1 MKRVILMLVALVLV
15 IGIIVSLQMQSRRL
29 NDNTVIVLSGGS
41 MRAVMTE
48 IIERYK
54 SVSDDVIKASY
65 GGSGVLC
72 AQIQNTGKGDIY
84 VCHDPFMPWA
94 EKQGLISEW
103 DAVGMLDVVII
114 TAKGNPRNIQKIEDF
129 AMPDLRL
136 GLGNRQYSSSGVIA
150 YHMLEKLENFE
161 EIQKNVRM
169 ETKGHQQRCTDV
181 VMGALDASL
190 VWQAVAHLFRDKLEI
205 IPVPKDH
212 IDAITTATYGES
224 DLKNVKVT
232 VGIIAGARDKE
243 ATRKFYEFVT
253 KECRDIFPKFGF
265 RAVPDDLEGT
275 SSGDQ

>member
-1 MKRVILMLVALVLV
+1 MKRIILMAVALVLV
-15 IGIIVSLQMQSRRL
+15 IGIIVSLQRQAGKM
-29 NDNTVIVLSGGS
+29 NENTVIVLSGGS

-54 SVSDDVIKASY
+54 GVSTDKVLATY

-94 EKQGLISEW
+94 QKQGLISEW
-103 DAVGMLDVVII
+103 DTVGMLDVVLI
-114 TAKGNPRNIQKIEDF
+114 TAKGNPKNIQKIEDF
-129 AMPDLRL
+129 ATPGLRL
-136 GLGNRQYSSSGVIA
+136 GLGNRKYSSSGVIA
-150 YHMLEKLENFE
+150 YHILEKLDSFE
-161 EIQKNVRM
+161 AIEKNVRM

-181 VMGALDASL
+181 VMGTLDASL

-205 IPVPKDH
+205 IPVPKHH

-232 VGIIAGARDKE
+232 IGIIAGAKDKE

-253 KECRDIFPKFGF
+253 TKCRDLFPEYGF
-265 RAVPDDLEGT
+265 RSPPEE
-275 SSGDQ
+275 